1 VARWPSANRTQVL
14 VLGFLSVAWI
24 SLVAILVVAPEVY
37 DQTLQ
42 LPLAN
47 RRAGELLFL
56 ALITSFIALLA
67 VGVDRRWRWTFWLM
81 LIAFLFGVLRVPA
94 SILELMGLLP
104 ATGPTWYVVFQAFVG
119 LLQFGIGL
127 LMLAGFRRAGVWG
140 AVSRGNV

>member
-1 VARWPSANRTQVL
+1 M
-14 VLGFLSVAWI
+14 GFLCVAWM

-47 RRAGELLFL
+47 RRLGELLFL
-56 ALITSFIALLA
+56 AVITIFIALLA
-67 VGVDRRWRWTFWLM
+67 VGVSRLWRWTFWLM

-94 SILELMGLLP
+94 SILELMGVLP
-104 ATGPTWYVVFQAFVG
+104 ATGPTWYVVFQAVLG
-119 LLQFGIGL
+119 LIQFGIGL

-140 AVSRGNV
+140 AM

>member
-1 VARWPSANRTQVL
+1 M
-14 VLGFLSVAWI
+14 GFLCVAWM

-47 RRAGELLFL
+47 RRLGELLFL
-56 ALITSFIALLA
+56 AVITIFIALLA
-67 VGVDRRWRWTFWLM
+67 VGVSRLWRWTFWLM

-94 SILELMGLLP
+94 SILELMGVLP
-104 ATGPTWYVVFQAFVG
+104 ATGPTWYVVFQAVLG
-119 LLQFGIGL
+119 LLQFAIGL

-140 AVSRGNV
+140 AV